1 MDARGARWPP
11 SPAAAGS
18 VPPMRCRFCL
28 SSSPESAQCQ
38 AFLNFSS
45 PDWPSSWPEFP
56 FTTLAPLPCLPG
68 LIDLNRKLSM
78 RAKLFTTDGISGH
91 TTIDFEGSRVTE
103 VFSQAALMAT
113 ASSDQNGTKSSL
125 LQSKKMQPATA
136 LGTSWNDVAV
146 PLCCPCEPLS
156 GQPASRC
163 CFGNGRGI

>member
-1 MDARGARWPP
+1 MNARGARWPP
-11 SPAAAGS
+11 SPAAAGPI
-18 VPPMRCRFCL
+18 PPMRCRFCL
-28 SSSPESAQCQ
+28 SSSPESAQYQ

-56 FTTLAPLPCLPG
+56 FITLAPLPCLPG

-103 VFSQAALMAT
+103 VFSQDPLMAT
-113 ASSDQNGTKSSL
+113 ALSDQNGTESSL
-125 LQSKKMQPATA
+125 LESKRKGCLAA
-136 LGTSWNDVAV
+136 RFDSAGV

-163 CFGNGRGI
+163 FLGCGRGM